1 MQRIFRKYAVIIIT
15 SAVFAILIINY
26 VIASFSTNKQQVAT
40 FKAKINQIIH
50 TVQENQV
57 ELKAIQRNLD
67 EDYLTRAR
75 AAAYVIDQNPEI
87 VEDVEELQNLSVLL
101 NVDEIHVIDENG
113 IIAYSSVPEYIGLD
127 FHEGEQTRE
136 FLSLLLDE
144 DGENYLIQKEQP
156 NTAEQKIM
164 KYVGVTRR
172 GVHGIIQVGLQPVRL
187 EEAQERNSY
196 KYIFNAY
203 TIFYVY

>member
-87 VEDVEELQNLSVLL
+87 VEDVEEL
-101 NVDEIHVIDENG
+101 
-113 IIAYSSVPEYIGLD
+113 
-127 FHEGEQTRE
+127 
-136 FLSLLLDE
+136 
-144 DGENYLIQKEQP
+144 
-156 NTAEQKIM
+156 
-164 KYVGVTRR
+164 
-172 GVHGIIQVGLQPVRL
+172 
-187 EEAQERNSY
+187 
-196 KYIFNAY
+196 
-203 TIFYVY
+203 